1 MEGKFPVERF
11 NGSDFGFWRMQME
24 AYLYG
29 KDLYEPLAEK
39 SEKTSDEEWKV
50 LDRKAMSAIILSLSR
65 NVAYHVKGAKSTKE
79 VLQTLADM
87 YEKPSA
93 MNKVMLM
100 KKLFRLQME
109 ERKSVADHLNDFN
122 QLTTQLASVDI
133 VFDDEVKALIL
144 LSSLPDSW
152 DVVVT
157 SVSTSS
163 GKEKMK
169 FDNIRDM
176 MLNEETRRKQTG
188 GSSGSALHTESRGR
202 PDTRGKYRGRSRS
215 RSRGKNKGKKEM
227 VCWNCE
233 KPGHMKSECRA
244 PKKEKEGRTANA
256 ATEEITDAL
265 LLSVSSSSDDWV
277 VDSGASFH
285 SCSNKDI
292 MEPYTSGDF
301 GLVYLADNKPLKIV
315 GKGDVRIKSTNGSCW
330 TLHDV
335 RHIPGLKRN
344 LISVGQLDSDGFHT
358 TFGDAKWKISRG
370 AMTLARGLKSGT
382 LYMAGGS
389 SSNIPFAGTVSQAN
403 LWHNRLGHMSEK
415 GMNVLKSKGRLPEL
429 KSVEVGHCEHC
440 VFGKQK
446 RVSFLTT
453 GRTPRK
459 EKLELV
465 HTDLWGP
472 APVSSLGGSTYY
484 MTFVDD
490 STRKV
495 WVYFLKRK
503 SDAFDTFRRWRA
515 LVENETGLQVKCL
528 RSDNGGE
535 YNSEG
540 IKNYCADHGIRMQK
554 IIPGTPQQNG
564 VAERMNRTLNERARC
579 MRLKSGL
586 PKMFWADAV
595 NTAAFLI
602 NRGPSVPLNNRI
614 PEEVWSGKKVDLSFL
629 RTFGCS
635 AYILNDDRTKLDAK
649 SIKCTF
655 IGYGTDEFGYRFWD
669 DQNRKIIR
677 SRNVI
682 FNEDVMYNDRKV
694 SPDDDKKEREFV
706 DLDISNSGIMRP
718 ADTDSVGVQ
727 TDETEQTEI
736 EPEPVSEEPITES
749 STPLALG
756 REPRLRRAP
765 DRYSPSLYY
774 LLLSDCGEPEC
785 YAEAVNDVHKS
796 KWELAMN
803 DEMNSLKKNNTWELC
818 QLPKGKKALQNRW
831 VYRVKEES
839 DGKKR
844 YKARLVVK
852 GFQQRYGI
860 DFTDVFTPVVKLTT
874 IRLVLS
880 MVAAENL
887 ELQQMDVKTA
897 FLHGDLEE
905 EIYMVQPEG
914 YNGDD
919 QQVCR
924 LKKSLYGLK
933 QAPRQWYRKFDN
945 FMLEIG
951 FSRCNADHCCYMKR
965 FDEFF
970 IILLLY
976 VDDMLIAGSNVKEIN
991 RLKDQLSRKFDM
1003 KDLGEA
1009 RQILGMKITRDK
1021 GIGKLW
1027 LSQSDYIEKVLCRF
1041 KMENAKLVGTP
1052 LGNQFKLSN
1061 SDSPQTDSER
1071 AKMRVT
1077 PYASAIGSL
1086 MYAMIC
1092 TRPDIAHAVG
1102 VVSRFMSNPGV
1113 MHWEAVKWILR
1124 YLRGT
1129 KDRALVFGKGKLTLF
1144 GFVDADFAGS
1154 DYDKRRSTTGYVFTY
1169 GGTAV
1174 SWVSKLQKVVTL
1186 STTEAEYVAVTE
1198 AAKELIW
1205 LQHLLG
1211 ELGKPQADVI
1221 LHSDSQSAIHLA
1233 KNPAFHSR
1241 TKHIEIKY
1249 HFIRQLLEKK
1259 ALQLEKIQ
1267 GEKNPADMLTK
1278 AVAMAKLK
1286 LCTASTG
1293 LDD

>member
-1 MEGKFPVERF
+1 
-11 NGSDFGFWRMQME
+11 
-24 AYLYG
+24 
-29 KDLYEPLAEK
+29 
-39 SEKTSDEEWKV
+39 
-50 LDRKAMSAIILSLSR
+50 
-65 NVAYHVKGAKSTKE
+65 
-79 VLQTLADM
+79 
-87 YEKPSA
+87 
-93 MNKVMLM
+93 
-100 KKLFRLQME
+100 
-109 ERKSVADHLNDFN
+109 
-122 QLTTQLASVDI
+122 
-133 VFDDEVKALIL
+133 
-144 LSSLPDSW
+144 
-152 DVVVT
+152 
-157 SVSTSS
+157 
-163 GKEKMK
+163 
-169 FDNIRDM
+169 
-176 MLNEETRRKQTG
+176 
-188 GSSGSALHTESRGR
+188 
-202 PDTRGKYRGRSRS
+202 
-215 RSRGKNKGKKEM
+215 
-227 VCWNCE
+227 
-233 KPGHMKSECRA
+233 
-244 PKKEKEGRTANA
+244 
-256 ATEEITDAL
+256 
-265 LLSVSSSSDDWV
+265 
-277 VDSGASFH
+277 
-285 SCSNKDI
+285 
-292 MEPYTSGDF
+292 
-301 GLVYLADNKPLKIV
+301 
-315 GKGDVRIKSTNGSCW
+315 
-330 TLHDV
+330 
-335 RHIPGLKRN
+335 
-344 LISVGQLDSDGFHT
+344 
-358 TFGDAKWKISRG
+358 
-370 AMTLARGLKSGT
+370 
-382 LYMAGGS
+382 
-389 SSNIPFAGTVSQAN
+389 
-403 LWHNRLGHMSEK
+403 
-415 GMNVLKSKGRLPEL
+415 
-429 KSVEVGHCEHC
+429 
-440 VFGKQK
+440 
-446 RVSFLTT
+446 
-453 GRTPRK
+453 
-459 EKLELV
+459 
-465 HTDLWGP
+465 
-472 APVSSLGGSTYY
+472 
-484 MTFVDD
+484 
-490 STRKV
+490 
-495 WVYFLKRK
+495 
-503 SDAFDTFRRWRA
+503 
-515 LVENETGLQVKCL
+515 
-528 RSDNGGE
+528 
-535 YNSEG
+535 
-540 IKNYCADHGIRMQK
+540 
-554 IIPGTPQQNG
+554 
-564 VAERMNRTLNERARC
+564 
-579 MRLKSGL
+579 
-586 PKMFWADAV
+586 
-595 NTAAFLI
+595 
-602 NRGPSVPLNNRI
+602 
-614 PEEVWSGKKVDLSFL
+614 
-629 RTFGCS
+629 
-635 AYILNDDRTKLDAK
+635 
-649 SIKCTF
+649 
-655 IGYGTDEFGYRFWD
+655 
-669 DQNRKIIR
+669 
-677 SRNVI
+677 
-682 FNEDVMYNDRKV
+682 
-694 SPDDDKKEREFV
+694 
-706 DLDISNSGIMRP
+706 
-718 ADTDSVGVQ
+718 
-727 TDETEQTEI
+727 
-736 EPEPVSEEPITES
+736 
-749 STPLALG
+749 
-756 REPRLRRAP
+756 
-765 DRYSPSLYY
+765 
-774 LLLSDCGEPEC
+774 
-785 YAEAVNDVHKS
+785 
-796 KWELAMN
+796 MN

-874 IRLVLS
+874 ICLVLS

-933 QAPRQWYRKFDN
+933 QAPQQWYRKFDN

-951 FSRCNADHCCYMKR
+951 FSRCNADHCCYVKR

-1027 LSQSDYIEKVLCRF
+1027 LSQSDYIEK
-1041 KMENAKLVGTP
+1041 
-1052 LGNQFKLSN
+1052 
-1061 SDSPQTDSER
+1061 TDSER

-1086 MYAMIC
+1086 MYATIC

-1205 LQHLLG
+1205 LQHFLG

-1221 LHSDSQSAIHLA
+1221 LHGDSQSAIHLA

-1278 AVAMAKLK
+1278 AVAMEKLK

>member
-1 MEGKFPVERF
+1 
-11 NGSDFGFWRMQME
+11 ME

-29 KDLYEPLAEK
+29 KDLYELLAEK
-39 SEKTSDEEWKV
+39 SEKTSDKEWKV

-79 VLQTLADM
+79 VLRTLADM

-100 KKLFRLQME
+100 KKLF
-109 ERKSVADHLNDFN
+109 
-122 QLTTQLASVDI
+122 
-133 VFDDEVKALIL
+133 
-144 LSSLPDSW
+144 SW

-176 MLNEETRRKQTG
+176 MLNEETRRRQTG
-188 GSSGSALHTESRGR
+188 GSSGSALHTKSRGR
-202 PDTRGKYRGRSRS
+202 PGTR
-215 RSRGKNKGKKEM
+215 
-227 VCWNCE
+227 
-233 KPGHMKSECRA
+233 
-244 PKKEKEGRTANA
+244 
-256 ATEEITDAL
+256 
-265 LLSVSSSSDDWV
+265 
-277 VDSGASFH
+277 
-285 SCSNKDI
+285 
-292 MEPYTSGDF
+292 
-301 GLVYLADNKPLKIV
+301 
-315 GKGDVRIKSTNGSCW
+315 
-330 TLHDV
+330 
-335 RHIPGLKRN
+335 
-344 LISVGQLDSDGFHT
+344 VGQLDSDGFHT

-403 LWHNRLGHMSEK
+403 LWHNCLGHMSEK
-415 GMNVLKSKGRLPEL
+415 GMNVLKLKGRLPEL

-440 VFGKQK
+440 VFRKQK

-453 GRTPRK
+453 RRTPRK

-472 APVSSLGGSTYY
+472 ALVSSLGGST
-484 MTFVDD
+484 
-490 STRKV
+490 
-495 WVYFLKRK
+495 
-503 SDAFDTFRRWRA
+503 RWRA

-535 YNSEG
+535 YNNEG
-540 IKNYCADHGIRMQK
+540 IKNYCTDHGIRMQK
-554 IIPGTPQQNG
+554 TIPGTPQQNG
-564 VAERMNRTLNERARC
+564 IAERMNRTLNERARC

-602 NRGPSVPLNNRI
+602 NRGPSVLLNNRI

-635 AYILNDDRTKLDAK
+635 AYILNDDWTKLDAK

-694 SPDDDKKEREFV
+694 SPDDDKKERKFV

-727 TDETEQTEI
+727 TNETEQTEI
-736 EPEPVSEEPITES
+736 EPEPASEEPIAES

-756 REPRLRRAP
+756 RESRLRRAP

-785 YAEAVNDVHKS
+785 YAEAVNDAHKS

-803 DEMNSLKKNNTWELC
+803 DEMNSLKKNDTWELC

-831 VYRVKEES
+831 VYRIKEES

-914 YNGDD
+914 YNG
-919 QQVCR
+919 
-924 LKKSLYGLK
+924 
-933 QAPRQWYRKFDN
+933 
-945 FMLEIG
+945 
-951 FSRCNADHCCYMKR
+951 
-965 FDEFF
+965 
-970 IILLLY
+970 
-976 VDDMLIAGSNVKEIN
+976 
-991 RLKDQLSRKFDM
+991 
-1003 KDLGEA
+1003 
-1009 RQILGMKITRDK
+1009 
-1021 GIGKLW
+1021 
-1027 LSQSDYIEKVLCRF
+1027 
-1041 KMENAKLVGTP
+1041 
-1052 LGNQFKLSN
+1052 
-1061 SDSPQTDSER
+1061 
-1071 AKMRVT
+1071 
-1077 PYASAIGSL
+1077 
-1086 MYAMIC
+1086 
-1092 TRPDIAHAVG
+1092 
-1102 VVSRFMSNPGV
+1102 
-1113 MHWEAVKWILR
+1113 
-1124 YLRGT
+1124 
-1129 KDRALVFGKGKLTLF
+1129 
-1144 GFVDADFAGS
+1144 
-1154 DYDKRRSTTGYVFTY
+1154 
-1169 GGTAV
+1169 
-1174 SWVSKLQKVVTL
+1174 
-1186 STTEAEYVAVTE
+1186 
-1198 AAKELIW
+1198 
-1205 LQHLLG
+1205 
-1211 ELGKPQADVI
+1211 
-1221 LHSDSQSAIHLA
+1221 
-1233 KNPAFHSR
+1233 
-1241 TKHIEIKY
+1241 
-1249 HFIRQLLEKK
+1249 
-1259 ALQLEKIQ
+1259 
-1267 GEKNPADMLTK
+1267 
-1278 AVAMAKLK
+1278 
-1286 LCTASTG
+1286 
-1293 LDD
+1293 